1 MRMLT
6 SYKKLKIESEE
17 TIMKKPHNI
26 SFLQLVL
33 TLLFV
38 VSLLISNII
47 TSKQVLL
54 PFGIV
59 MTGAVFIF
67 PITYILSDLFS
78 EVYGYRWSRLTCYMG
93 FAANLFMVIVFS
105 LVIVTPAP
113 SFWTHQE
120 AFQTVLGNT
129 PRILFASL
137 SAFVIGDFVNDRVFK
152 RMKEKHPIDHKG
164 FGWRAII
171 SSFAGEVIDSLI
183 FLPIAFL
190 GQMPINNLIVM
201 LIMQVLIKTGYEIV
215 ILPIT
220 YKVVHIVSKYENGKP
235 ISKSKTLYTHDNKQ
249 IQN

>member
-1 MRMLT
+1 
-6 SYKKLKIESEE
+6 
-17 TIMKKPHNI
+17 MKKTSNV
-26 SFLQLVL
+26 SFLQLIL

-59 MTGAVFIF
+59 MTGAVFVF
-67 PITYILSDLFS
+67 PITYILSDVFS
-78 EVYGYRWSRLTCYMG
+78 EIYGYRWSRITCYMA

-105 LVIVTPAP
+105 LVITTPAP
-113 SFWTHQE
+113 DFWNHQE

-137 SAFVIGDFVNDRVFK
+137 LAFVIGDLVNDKVFR
-152 RMKEKHPIDHKG
+152 RMKEKHPTSHKG

-171 SSFAGEVIDSLI
+171 SSFVGEAVDSLI

-190 GQMPINNLIVM
+190 GQMPISNLVVM
-201 LIMQVLIKTGYEIV
+201 LIVQVLIKTGYEIV
-215 ILPIT
+215 ILPVT
-220 YKVVHIVSKYENGKP
+220 YRIVKIVSKHENKAA
-235 ISKSKTLYTHDNKQ
+235 I
-249 IQN
+249 

>member
-1 MRMLT
+1 MLT
-6 SYKKLKIESEE
+6 FKKKLKIESEE
-17 TIMKKPHNI
+17 TTMKKTSNV
-26 SFLQLVL
+26 SFLQLIL
-33 TLLFV
+33 TLVFV

-67 PITYILSDLFS
+67 PITYILSDVFS
-78 EVYGYRWSRLTCYMG
+78 EIYGYRWSRITCYMA

-105 LVIVTPAP
+105 LVIITPAP
-113 SFWTHQE
+113 DFWNHQE

-137 SAFVIGDFVNDRVFK
+137 LAFVIGDLANDKVFR
-152 RMKEKHPIDHKG
+152 RMKEKHPTSHKG

-171 SSFAGEVIDSLI
+171 SSFVGEAVDSLI

-190 GQMPINNLIVM
+190 GQMPISNLVVM
-201 LIMQVLIKTGYEIV
+201 LIVQVFIKTGYEIV

-220 YKVVHIVSKYENGKP
+220 YRIVKIVSKHENKAA
-235 ISKSKTLYTHDNKQ
+235 I
-249 IQN
+249 

>member
-1 MRMLT
+1 M
-6 SYKKLKIESEE
+6 KKLSNIK
-17 TIMKKPHNI
+17 NI

-47 TSKQVLL
+47 ASKQVLL

-67 PITYILSDLFS
+67 PITYILSDVFS

-113 SFWTHQE
+113 DFWTHQE

-129 PRILFASL
+129 PRIWVASML
-137 SAFVIGDFVNDRVFK
+137 AFIIGDLVNDKVFR
-152 RMKEKHPIDHKG
+152 RMKQKYPTTHQG

-171 SSFAGEVIDSLI
+171 SSFAGEVIDSAI
-183 FLPIAFL
+183 FLPLAFI
-190 GQMPINNLIVM
+190 GQMPVESLIQM
-201 LIMQVLIKTGYEIV
+201 MIAQVFIKTGYEV
-215 ILPIT
+215 MILPVT
-220 YKVVHIVSKYENGKP
+220 YKVVYAVSKYENGKP
-235 ISKSKTLYTHDNKQ
+235 VGKSKTFYTYDNKQ